1 MSSQLFDKLTQYTVR
16 HIGLVAHN
24 KQIKKKQKRKERIEG
39 LKETRR
45 QQKQERK
52 TNPIINRTK
61 NCLGP
66 GFSAFEYRRQQK
78 KLAEFTATTRSPPDS
93 FGWRRRERCLE
104 MDGTIT
110 KLRTLVDEF
119 AKKFEGKIMPNNIEI
134 TLGSYA
140 FKKKARYPN
149 GGLKA
154 DEKFIT
160 LDKFTNNLKHINY
173 TYNGRVANKV
183 GTFVAGINQ
192 EDLVTVPS
200 EIKIYNDI
208 TPILTTMLGV
218 MKKQQDEIK
227 NLQEQ
232 LDKC

>member
-16 HIGLVAHN
+16 HIGLVAM
-24 KQIKKKQKRKERIEG
+24 KKRSKKKKQKQQERIEANKKRRLEG
-39 LKETRR
+39 KKKQKERR
-45 QQKQERK
+45 EEGERWRKEKQRQLVEELV
-52 TNPIINRTK
+52 P
-61 NCLGP
+61 P
-66 GFSAFEYRRQQK
+66 GS
-78 KLAEFTATTRSPPDS
+78 L
-93 FGWRRRERCLE
+93 GWRQTERGLE

-110 KLRTLVDEF
+110 KLRTMVDEF
-119 AKKFEGKIMPNNIEI
+119 AKKFEGKIMHNNIEI
-134 TLGSYA
+134 TLGSYE
-140 FKKKARYPN
+140 FKKKARYTN

-160 LDKFTNNLKHINY
+160 LDKFTNNLKHINGSY
-173 TYNGRVANKV
+173 KYRLANKV

-192 EDLVTVPS
+192 EDLVTVPP
-200 EIKIYNDI
+200 EINIYNDI